1 MSFRSLSQKKL
12 VSHMR
17 GQWCF
22 DLPDAALSASSRS
35 ECEWSRLYSRIAS
48 QIKELSRSAH
58 VTGQSLQLMS
68 MIASLAWV
76 TRARLAWLMAKCGQ
90 VWWGVWLT
98 NELTAVI

>member
-1 MSFRSLSQKKL
+1 VLFLSLSQKKL

-58 VTGQSLQLMS
+58 VTGQSLQLPTAHEYDCFFGLGYKSTFGM
-68 MIASLAWV
+68 V
-76 TRARLAWLMAKCGQ
+76 DGQ
-90 VWWGVWLT
+90 VWPSLVGCL
-98 NELTAVI
+98 AYK